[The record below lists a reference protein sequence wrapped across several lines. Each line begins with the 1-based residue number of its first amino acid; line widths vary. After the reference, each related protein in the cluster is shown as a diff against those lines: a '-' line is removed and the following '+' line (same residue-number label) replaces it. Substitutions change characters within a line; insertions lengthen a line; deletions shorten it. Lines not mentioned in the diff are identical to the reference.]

1 MEPPSPNPIPTD
13 RRRLTLCAVA
23 VAILTTATLLATSP
37 GLPIVWDEGNAIGRA
52 ERIGQWTESLFHQTP
67 PGRPHPLSRAGIA
80 EGWPYTTQ
88 IEGHPAFYG
97 LVIAAGQTIGGWLL
111 SPLTAW
117 RLGPMLLFALAA
129 GAMFY
134 RMGRD
139 YGQAAGWA
147 AAAALLL
154 QPRLFAHAHFAT
166 CDGPLTACWILAWAA
181 FPRPVPKDEDEKKQ
195 TWLGL
200 AWQAGLFGMLLGM
213 TMSTKATG
221 WIAPIP
227 FVLWAAIY
235 RDRRAMFIAGAGAG
249 LALATFWLLNPPLW
263 HSPGQGLATFFQM
276 NMNRQLNVA
285 NFFMGRMYDLHH
297 PLPWYNTIVWTAVA
311 VPVGLLLLALFGL
324 GSILRRG
331 LGDRAGILL
340 VLNWLILLV
349 VRAIPGTPPH
359 DGIRLFLP
367 AFAFLA
373 GLVGVGVA
381 ALCATACLPSSVSLP
396 KPNGDEK
403 HCLASKQWHTA
414 WWHIGW
420 LRRQAEAWTPTKRQA
435 KAWTPTCVVL
445 LFLGSGTSLVCYA
458 PQWLS
463 YYNLLIGGLPG
474 ATRAGME
481 PTYFWDSLDAN
492 AFAWLAANTKQGEK
506 VWFGSGSDESLALM
520 REWGTLPVEYR
531 PEAPGRY
538 RWYVIQRRP
547 SACMPPD
554 QWLLSNCQP
563 VYKKYLPSYG
573 PGPWRMNVPLL
584 EVYRF
589 EDFAAA
595 TNAVQPK

>member
-1 MEPPSPNPIPTD
+1 
-13 RRRLTLCAVA
+13 
-23 VAILTTATLLATSP
+23 
-37 GLPIVWDEGNAIGRA
+37 
-52 ERIGQWTESLFHQTP
+52 
-67 PGRPHPLSRAGIA
+67 
-80 EGWPYTTQ
+80 
-88 IEGHPAFYG
+88 
-97 LVIAAGQTIGGWLL
+97 
-111 SPLTAW
+111 
-117 RLGPMLLFALAA
+117 
-129 GAMFY
+129 
-134 RMGRD
+134 
-139 YGQAAGWA
+139 
-147 AAAALLL
+147 
-154 QPRLFAHAHFAT
+154 
-166 CDGPLTACWILAWAA
+166 
-181 FPRPVPKDEDEKKQ
+181 
-195 TWLGL
+195 
-200 AWQAGLFGMLLGM
+200 MLLGM

-227 FVLWAAIY
+227 FVAWAAIY
-235 RDRRAMFIAGAGAG
+235 RDRRAMFIAGTGVVVAM
-249 LALATFWLLNPPLW
+249 ATFWLLNPTLW

-311 VPVGLLLLALFGL
+311 VPVGLLLFALFGL
-324 GSILRRG
+324 ASILRRG

-381 ALCATACLPSSVSLP
+381 ALCATACLPSSASLSE
-396 KPNGDEK
+396 KPSGDKE

-414 WWHIGW
+414 RWHTGW
-420 LRRQAEAWTPTKRQA
+420 LARQA
-435 KAWTPTCVVL
+435 KAWTPTCIVI

-481 PTYFWDSLDAN
+481 PTYFWDSLDGDTL
-492 AFAWLAANTKQGEK
+492 AWLAANTKQGEK

-520 REWGTLPVEYR
+520 RKWGTLPVEYR
-531 PEAPGRY
+531 TKAPGRY

-554 QWLLSNCQP
+554 QWLLKNRQP
-563 VYKKYLPSYG
+563 IYKKYLPSYG